1 MGIVAELLLVFLR
14 EDIVVAGQ
22 IRSSGIEI
30 ERVVVPSIRRK
41 RFHKIL
47 TQPSR
52 HVRVRGWESSV
63 VPAGAIHHIHVRC
76 VCFAKRRSKHLRD

>member
-1 MGIVAELLLVFLR
+1 
-14 EDIVVAGQ
+14 
-22 IRSSGIEI
+22 
-30 ERVVVPSIRRK
+30 VVPSIRRK